1 MIRRV
6 VDTAFWTDVQ
16 VIDNYSVED
25 KYFMLYLLT
34 NDKTSQV
41 GIYSLPKKV
50 MSFET
55 GFTTDIIQV
64 LIERFSNNYNKI
76 VYSEKTQEVTILHSL
91 KYSILKG
98 GKPVSDL
105 LERELANI
113 KDSHL
118 ILKTYDAMKEFW
130 ITSKR
135 NFDKTI
141 MGIFEKEL
149 ANRKMPVQNENDIQ
163 NDIHN
168 DIQNDIYNDNQYDND
183 NEESW
188 PTNRGTIRSQE
199 ETEAEEE
206 RLQQYINSVK
216 QSTLYSGRMVTT
228 ENILEFYYEEMIGT
242 ISPEVTLQ
250 FKQWLTDYPK
260 SIILEALHRSRN
272 ANIPLS
278 YARTII
284 NKWKEKGVN
293 DYIDIIKLDR
303 EFNKSN
309 NS

>member
-105 LERELANI
+105 LERELVNI

-141 MGIFEKEL
+141 MEIFEKEL

-242 ISPEVTLQ
+242 ISPEVTVQ
-250 FKQWLTDYPK
+250 FKQWLADYPK